1 MAERIQ
7 AIENQAIVQLTEVK
21 NLLELENFR
30 VHYMGKKGLITE
42 LLQHLKDLTPEERPV
57 FGKNLNIAKRRIE
70 DMIAEKKTLFENLE
84 TEKKIKTD
92 AIDVT
97 LPGRGYA
104 RGKLHPITQVMEEV
118 KEIFLRLGFIVESG
132 PDIETDYYN
141 FEALNIPKHHASRDM
156 WSTLYVGEETLLRTH
171 TSPVQ
176 IRVMEKKKPPLAV
189 IAPGRVFRRDADPTH
204 STVFHQIEGFAVDKN
219 ITFANLK
226 GVITAF
232 LHAVFGKEKKVR
244 FRPSYF
250 PFTEPSA
257 EVDVEWGD
265 GWLEIL
271 GCGMIDPN
279 VFKAVDYDPEV
290 WSGYAF
296 GMGIERIAM
305 LKFGIKD
312 IRLFF
317 ENDMR
322 FLKQF

>member
-97 LPGRGYA
+97 LPGRAYA